1 MTPQEALRSALDNLA
16 AHKLRSALTML
27 GMIFGVGAVIAMM
40 SIGAGAERQAMAS
53 IERLGLRNVLVRAK
67 TFKEDELREIR
78 QKSLGVSQRDAAA
91 IAEAIPGV
99 DLVAPRI
106 RIEPYKVISPG
117 GKSDGVAVYG
127 VTPRQSELAHLV
139 VAEGRFLDPLDES
152 SHAQVCVIGPAV
164 RRDLF
169 GYGAALGEL
178 VKVNDVWLEVVGVLA
193 ADAAAAPAG
202 GASGGAS
209 ASGGSGDAGSGA
221 SGAGGPGAVPG
232 GAAAGPAT
240 REIYL
245 PLSTAD
251 RKFEH
256 PDLAS
261 PLDEI
266 VVRLK
271 DGASGGETAPLL
283 RDLLDRLHA
292 GTGDYELVVP
302 EALLAESRKTQ
313 RLFNVVMGA
322 IAGISLLV
330 GGIGIMNIML
340 ATVLERTREIGVRR
354 AVGARASDIR
364 FQFIVESFAISLIG
378 GLTGIVAGLAL
389 ARGVA
394 AYAGWQTIVTTASIL
409 LSTGVAMAV
418 GLASG
423 IYPATRAAAL
433 DPIDALRYE

>member
-1 MTPQEALRSALDNLA
+1 MTPQEAFRSALDNLA

-40 SIGAGAERQAMAS
+40 SIGAGAERQALAS
-53 IERLGLRNVLVRAK
+53 IERLGLHNVLVRAK
-67 TFKEDELREIR
+67 TYKDDELREIR

-91 IAEAIPGV
+91 ITEAVPGV

-106 RIEPYKVISPG
+106 RIDPYKVISPS
-117 GKSDGVAVYG
+117 GKTDGAAVYG
-127 VTPRQSELAHLV
+127 VTPRHAELAHLA
-139 VAEGRFLDPLDES
+139 VADGRFLDPLDES
-152 SHAQVCVIGPAV
+152 THAQVCVIGPGV

-169 GYGAALGEL
+169 GYGPAVGQL

-193 ADAAAAPAG
+193 ADAAPAATAGAASPAKGGEGEPAASAAPA
-202 GASGGAS
+202 A
-209 ASGGSGDAGSGA
+209 
-221 SGAGGPGAVPG
+221 
-232 GAAAGPAT
+232 

-256 PDLAS
+256 PTLAS

-266 VVRLK
+266 VIRLK
-271 DGASGGETAPLL
+271 NGTSGEETSGLI
-283 RDLLDRLHA
+283 RDLLDRLHG

-302 EALLAESRKTQ
+302 EALLAESRRTQ

-354 AVGARASDIR
+354 AVGARRGDIR

-378 GLTGIVAGLAL
+378 GVAGIVAGLAL

-394 AYAGWQTIVTTASIL
+394 AYAGWQTIVTGASIVL
-409 LSTGVAMAV
+409 ATGVAMTV

-423 IYPATRAAAL
+423 FYPAARAAAL
-433 DPIDALRYE
+433 DPIEALRYE

>member
-1 MTPQEALRSALDNLA
+1 MTPPEAFRSALDNLA

-27 GMIFGVGAVIAMM
+27 GMIFGVAAVIAMM
-40 SIGAGAERQAMAS
+40 SIGAGAERQDMAT

-91 IAEAIPGV
+91 ITEAVPGV
-99 DLVAPRI
+99 EMVAPRI
-106 RIEPYKVISPG
+106 RIDPFKVISPN
-117 GKSDGVAVYG
+117 GKSEGAAVYG
-127 VTPRQSELAHLV
+127 VTPNHAQLANLNL
-139 VAEGRFLDPLDES
+139 AEGRFLDPLDES
-152 SHAQVCVIGPAV
+152 THAQVCVIGPAV

-169 GYGAALGEL
+169 GYTPAVGQL
-178 VKVNDVWLEVVGVLA
+178 VKVDDVWLEVVGVLA
-193 ADAAAAPAG
+193 GETGTGTASKGPGQGKEAAAAAASSA
-202 GASGGAS
+202 GAS
-209 ASGGSGDAGSGA
+209 
-221 SGAGGPGAVPG
+221 
-232 GAAAGPAT
+232 

-256 PDLAS
+256 ADLAS

-271 DGASGGETAPLL
+271 EGVSGAETSALI

-292 GTGDYELVVP
+292 GAGDYELVVP
-302 EALLAESRKTQ
+302 EALLAESRRTQ

-354 AVGARASDIR
+354 AVGARAKDIR
-364 FQFIVESFAISLIG
+364 FQFMVESFAISLIG
-378 GLTGIVAGLAL
+378 GLAGIVAGLAL

-394 AYAGWQTIVTTASIL
+394 AFAGWETIVTSASIL
-409 LSTGVAMAV
+409 LSTGVAMGV

-423 IYPATRAAAL
+423 IYPATRAASL
-433 DPIDALRYE
+433 DPIEALRYE

>member
-1 MTPQEALRSALDNLA
+1 MTPQEAFRSALDNLA

-40 SIGAGAERQAMAS
+40 SIGAGAERQALSS

-67 TFKEDELREIR
+67 TFKDDELREIR
-78 QKSLGVSQRDAAA
+78 QTSLGVSQRDAAA
-91 IAEAIPGV
+91 ISEAVPGV
-99 DLVAPRI
+99 ELVAPRI
-106 RIEPYKVISPG
+106 RVDPYKVLSPT
-117 GKSDGVAVYG
+117 GKADGTAVYG
-127 VTPRQSELAHLV
+127 VTPLHADLAHLA
-139 VAEGRFLDPLDES
+139 VAEGRFLDPLDEAT
-152 SHAQVCVIGPAV
+152 HAQVCVIGPAV

-169 GYGAALGEL
+169 GYGPAVGKL
-178 VKVNDVWLEVVGVLA
+178 VKINDVWLEVVGVLA
-193 ADAAAAPAG
+193 AADAAPAKSVTG
-202 GASGGAS
+202 KSGGAGE
-209 ASGGSGDAGSGA
+209 GGSSAATATPAVTA
-221 SGAGGPGAVPG
+221 S
-232 GAAAGPAT
+232 

-245 PLSTAD
+245 PLATAA

-256 PDLAS
+256 SDLAS

-271 DGASGGETAPLL
+271 EGVSGAEASAVM
-283 RDLLDRLHA
+283 RDLLDRLHGGA
-292 GTGDYELVVP
+292 EDYELVVP
-302 EALLAESRKTQ
+302 EALLAESRRTQ

-354 AVGARASDIR
+354 AVGARSRDIR

-378 GLTGIVAGLAL
+378 GLTGIAAGLAL
-389 ARGVA
+389 AKGVA
-394 AYAGWQTIVTTASIL
+394 AYAGWETIVTGASIL

-423 IYPATRAAAL
+423 IYPASRAAAL
-433 DPIDALRYE
+433 DPIEALRYE

>member
-1 MTPQEALRSALDNLA
+1 MTPREAFRSALDNLA

-40 SIGAGAERQAMAS
+40 SIGAGAERQAMAT

-91 IAEAIPGV
+91 IAEAIPGIEM
-99 DLVAPRI
+99 VAPRI
-106 RIEPYKVISPG
+106 RIDPYKVISPS
-117 GKSDGVAVYG
+117 GKSEGDAVYG
-127 VTPRQSELAHLV
+127 VTPNHARLSNLTL
-139 VAEGRFLDPLDES
+139 AEGRFLDPLDES
-152 SHAQVCVIGPAV
+152 THAQVCVIGPAV

-169 GYGAALGEL
+169 GYSPAVGQLM
-178 VKVNDVWLEVVGVLA
+178 KVNDVWLEVVGVLA
-193 ADAAAAPAG
+193 SETEPSGKGSGPGQGKETAAAADS
-202 GASGGAS
+202 SGGTS
-209 ASGGSGDAGSGA
+209 
-221 SGAGGPGAVPG
+221 
-232 GAAAGPAT
+232 

-271 DGASGGETAPLL
+271 EGVSGAETSALT

-292 GTGDYELVVP
+292 GAGDYELVVP
-302 EALLAESRKTQ
+302 EALLAESRRTQ

-354 AVGARASDIR
+354 AVGARAKDIR
-364 FQFIVESFAISLIG
+364 FQFMVESFAISLIG
-378 GLTGIVAGLAL
+378 GLAGIVAGLAL

-394 AYAGWQTIVTTASIL
+394 AFAGWETIVTSASIL
-409 LSTGVAMAV
+409 LSTGVAMGV

-423 IYPATRAAAL
+423 IYPATRAASL
-433 DPIDALRYE
+433 DPIEALRYE

>member
-1 MTPQEALRSALDNLA
+1 MTPREAFHSALDSLA
-16 AHKLRSALTML
+16 GHKLRSALTML

-40 SIGAGAERQAMAS
+40 SIGAGAERQAMAT
-53 IERLGLRNVLVRAK
+53 IERLGLHNVLVRAK
-67 TFKEDELREIR
+67 TFKDEELQEIR
-78 QKSLGVSQRDAAA
+78 QTSLGVSPRDVAA
-91 IAEAIPGV
+91 IEEAIPGV
-99 DLVAPRI
+99 ELAAPRI
-106 RIEPYKVISPG
+106 RIDPYKVFSPAG
-117 GKSDGVAVYG
+117 RADGTAVYG
-127 VTPRQSELAHLV
+127 VTPQYAGLAHLAL
-139 VAEGRFLDPLDES
+139 AEGRFLDALDEG
-152 SHAQVCVIGPAV
+152 SHAQGCVNGPAA

-169 GYGAALGEL
+169 GYGPALGRL
-178 VKVNDVWLEVVGVLA
+178 VKINDLWLEVVGVLA
-193 ADAAAAPAG
+193 DAGAPEPKATLAKEDAAPAAAPL
-202 GASGGAS
+202 S
-209 ASGGSGDAGSGA
+209 
-221 SGAGGPGAVPG
+221 
-232 GAAAGPAT
+232 

-256 PDLAS
+256 SELAS

-266 VVRLK
+266 IVRLK
-271 DGASGGETAPLL
+271 DGTNSGETASLL
-283 RDLLDRLHA
+283 HDLLDRLHGGA
-292 GTGDYELVVP
+292 ADYELVVP
-302 EALLAESRKTQ
+302 EALLAESRRTQ

-354 AVGARASDIR
+354 AVGARSRDIR

-378 GLTGIVAGLAL
+378 GLAGIVAGLAL

-394 AYAGWQTIVTTASIL
+394 AYAGWETIVTGASIL

-423 IYPATRAAAL
+423 IYPASRAAGL
-433 DPIDALRYE
+433 DPIEALRYE

>member
-1 MTPQEALRSALDNLA
+1 MTPQEAFRSALDNLA

-40 SIGAGAERQAMAS
+40 SIGAGAERQALAS

-67 TFKEDELREIR
+67 TFKDDELREIR
-78 QKSLGVSQRDAAA
+78 QQSLGVSQRDAAA
-91 IAEAIPGV
+91 IAEAVPGV
-99 DLVAPRI
+99 DLVVPRI
-106 RIEPYKVISPG
+106 HIGPYKVISPS
-117 GKSDGVAVYG
+117 GKTDGAAVYG
-127 VTPRQSELAHLV
+127 VPPRYADLAHLAL
-139 VAEGRFLDPLDES
+139 AEGRFLDPLDES
-152 SHAQVCVIGPAV
+152 THAQVCVIGPEV

-169 GYGAALGEL
+169 GYGQALGQV

-193 ADAAAAPAG
+193 SDAAPAATATGAG
-202 GASGGAS
+202 GAGKGSEGEGEAAASSGGN
-209 ASGGSGDAGSGA
+209 GA
-221 SGAGGPGAVPG
+221 AGGPGPSA
-232 GAAAGPAT
+232 

-256 PDLAS
+256 PVLAS

-271 DGASGGETAPLL
+271 DGVSGEETAGVM

-292 GTGDYELVVP
+292 GMGDYELVVP
-302 EALLAESRKTQ
+302 EALLAESRRTQ

-354 AVGARASDIR
+354 AVGARRGDIR

-378 GLTGIVAGLAL
+378 GVAGIVAGLAL

-394 AYAGWQTIVTTASIL
+394 AYAGWQTIVTGASIL
-409 LSTGVAMAV
+409 LATGVAMTV

-423 IYPATRAAAL
+423 IYPATRAASL
-433 DPIDALRYE
+433 DPIEALRYE

>member
-1 MTPQEALRSALDNLA
+1 MTPQEAFRSALDSLA

-40 SIGAGAERQAMAS
+40 SIGAGAERQAMAT

-67 TFKEDELREIR
+67 TFRDEELEEIR
-78 QKSLGVSQRDAAA
+78 QTSLGVSQRDGAA

-99 DLVAPRI
+99 ELVAPRI
-106 RIEPYKVISPG
+106 RIDPYKVLSPA
-117 GKSDGVAVYG
+117 GKADGTAVYG
-127 VTPRQSELAHLV
+127 VTPRHAELAHLTL
-139 VAEGRFLDPLDES
+139 AEGRFLDPLDES
-152 SHAQVCVIGPAV
+152 THAQVCVIGPAV

-169 GYGAALGEL
+169 GYGKALGQV
-178 VKVNDVWLEVVGVLA
+178 VKINDVWLEVVGVLA
-193 ADAAAAPAG
+193 AADAAPA
-202 GASGGAS
+202 
-209 ASGGSGDAGSGA
+209 AGTT
-221 SGAGGPGAVPG
+221 
-232 GAAAGPAT
+232 GPAKEDDT
-240 REIYL
+240 PVVSTSREIYL

-256 PDLAS
+256 PELAS

-266 VVRLK
+266 VVRLRPRTN
-271 DGASGGETAPLL
+271 GQETASLL
-283 RDLLDRLHA
+283 RDLLDRLHGGA
-292 GTGDYELVVP
+292 ADYELVVP
-302 EALLAESRKTQ
+302 EALLAESRRTQ

-354 AVGARASDIR
+354 AVGARSRDIR

-378 GLTGIVAGLAL
+378 GLAGIVAGLAL

-394 AYAGWQTIVTTASIL
+394 AYAGWETIVTSASIV

-423 IYPATRAAAL
+423 IYPASRAAGL
-433 DPIDALRYE
+433 DPIEALRYE

>member
-152 SHAQVCVIGPAV
+152 SHAQVCVIGSGV

-193 ADAAAAPAG
+193 ADAAAAPASSAAG
-202 GASGGAS
+202 GAGA
-209 ASGGSGDAGSGA
+209 
-221 SGAGGPGAVPG
+221 GPGAAGAGEAGAASG

-378 GLTGIVAGLAL
+378 GITGIVAGLAL

>member
-1 MTPQEALRSALDNLA
+1 MTPREAFRSALDSLA

-40 SIGAGAERQAMAS
+40 SIGAGAERQALAT

-67 TFKEDELREIR
+67 TFKDQELREIR
-78 QKSLGVSQRDAAA
+78 QTSLGVSQRDAAA
-91 IAEAIPGV
+91 IAEAVPGV
-99 DLVAPRI
+99 ELVVPRI
-106 RIEPYKVISPG
+106 RIDPYKVLSPA
-117 GKSDGVAVYG
+117 GKADAVAVYG
-127 VTPRQSELAHLV
+127 VTPRHAELANLAL
-139 VAEGRFLDPLDES
+139 AEGRFLDALDETT
-152 SHAQVCVIGPAV
+152 HAQVCVVGPTV

-169 GYGAALGEL
+169 GYGPAVGRVL
-178 VKVNDVWLEVVGVLA
+178 KINDVWLEVVGVLA
-193 ADAAAAPAG
+193 AADAAPASAK
-202 GASGGAS
+202 GAPQKGDAEPAAAS
-209 ASGGSGDAGSGA
+209 AS
-221 SGAGGPGAVPG
+221 
-232 GAAAGPAT
+232 

-256 PDLAS
+256 PELAS
-261 PLDEI
+261 PVDAI
-266 VVRLK
+266 VVRRQP
-271 DGASGGETAPLL
+271 GTSAEETAPVL
-283 RDLLDRLHA
+283 RDLLDRLHGGA
-292 GTGDYELVVP
+292 ADYELVVP
-302 EALLAESRKTQ
+302 EALLAESRRTQ

-354 AVGARASDIR
+354 AVGARSRDIR

-378 GLTGIVAGLAL
+378 GVAGIVVGLVL

-394 AYAGWQTIVTTASIL
+394 AYAGWETIVTGASIL

-423 IYPATRAAAL
+423 IYPASRAAGL
-433 DPIDALRYE
+433 DPIEALRYE

>member
-67 TFKEDELREIR
+67 SLKDDELQEIR
-78 QKSLGVSQRDAAA
+78 QKSLGVSPRDAAA
-91 IAEAIPGV
+91 ITEAVPGI

-106 RIEPYKVISPG
+106 RIDPYKVLSAT
-117 GKSDGVAVYG
+117 GKSDGAAAYG
-127 VTPRQSELAHLV
+127 VGPGHRELAHLS
-139 VAEGRFLDPLDES
+139 VAEGRFLDEMDEAN
-152 SHAQVCVIGPAV
+152 HAQVCVVGPAV

-169 GYGAALGEL
+169 GYGPALGQL

-193 ADAAAAPAG
+193 DDSAPSPGRAG
-202 GASGGAS
+202 A
-209 ASGGSGDAGSGA
+209 
-221 SGAGGPGAVPG
+221 AGGPGGEAV
-232 GAAAGPAT
+232 AAGSTA

-245 PLSTAD
+245 PVSTAE

-256 PDLAS
+256 PALAS

-271 DGASGGETAPLL
+271 NGASSQETSGSI
-283 RDLLDRLHA
+283 RELLDRLHA
-292 GTGDYELVVP
+292 GAADYELVVP
-302 EALLAESRKTQ
+302 EALLAESRRTQ
-313 RLFNVVMGA
+313 RLFNMVMGA

-354 AVGARASDIR
+354 AVGARSVDIR

-378 GLTGIVAGLAL
+378 GVTGIVAGLAL

-394 AYAGWQTIVTTASIL
+394 AVAGWETIVTGSSIL

-423 IYPATRAAAL
+423 IYPASRAASL
-433 DPIDALRYE
+433 DPIEALRYE

>member
-1 MTPQEALRSALDNLA
+1 MTPQEAFRSALDNLA

-40 SIGAGAERQAMAS
+40 SIGAGAERQALAS

-67 TFKEDELREIR
+67 TFKDDELREIR
-78 QKSLGVSQRDAAA
+78 QQSLGVSQRDAAA
-91 IAEAIPGV
+91 ISEAVPGV
-99 DLVAPRI
+99 DLVVPRI
-106 RIEPYKVISPG
+106 HIDPYKVISPS
-117 GKSDGVAVYG
+117 GKTDGAAVYG
-127 VTPRQSELAHLV
+127 VTSRYADLAHLAL
-139 VAEGRFLDPLDES
+139 AEGRFLDPLDES
-152 SHAQVCVIGPAV
+152 THAQVCVIGPEV

-169 GYGAALGEL
+169 GYGQALGEV

-193 ADAAAAPAG
+193 SDASPAATATGAG
-202 GASGGAS
+202 
-209 ASGGSGDAGSGA
+209 
-221 SGAGGPGAVPG
+221 GAGGPGKGSEG
-232 GAAAGPAT
+232 GEAATASPSGSSGPSS

-256 PDLAS
+256 PVLAS

-271 DGASGGETAPLL
+271 DGVSGEETSGLM

-302 EALLAESRKTQ
+302 EALLAESRRTQ

-354 AVGARASDIR
+354 AVGARRGDIR

-378 GLTGIVAGLAL
+378 GVAGIVAGLAL

-394 AYAGWQTIVTTASIL
+394 AYAGWQTIVTGASIL
-409 LSTGVAMAV
+409 LATGVAMTV

-423 IYPATRAAAL
+423 IYPATRAASL
-433 DPIDALRYE
+433 DPIEALRYE